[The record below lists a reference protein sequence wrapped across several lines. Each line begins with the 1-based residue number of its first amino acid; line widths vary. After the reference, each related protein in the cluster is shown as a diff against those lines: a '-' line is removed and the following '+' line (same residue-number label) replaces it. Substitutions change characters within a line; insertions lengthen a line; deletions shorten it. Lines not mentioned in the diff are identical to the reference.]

1 MAAPRLKPT
10 LEDYLALE
18 AASDT
23 KHEFVDGEIYAMAGA
38 SRPHNHVT
46 AGFVG
51 ELRSSLLAKGC
62 GCVAYGSDMRV
73 QVDETTNLYPD
84 ALVLCPPI
92 EGPDAMSV
100 TNPVVVVEVQSP
112 STGSWDLS
120 GKRDLYARLPSVQH
134 YLVAHVEAW
143 RVEHFRRLP
152 DGSWRVTVH
161 GPDDAIDLDAVGVTV
176 SVAAVYAGLDA
187 VGGAARDAVF
197 RGRG

>member
-1 MAAPRLKPT
+1 MAAPKLKPT

-51 ELRSSLLAKGC
+51 ELRSALLAKGC

-73 QVDETTNLYPD
+73 QVDATTQVYPD
-84 ALVLCPPI
+84 ALVLCPPV

-100 TNPVVVVEVQSP
+100 TNPVVIVEVQSP
-112 STGSWDLS
+112 SVLAQRKQDSLLG
-120 GKRDLYARLPSVQH
+120 
-134 YLVAHVEAW
+134 
-143 RVEHFRRLP
+143 
-152 DGSWRVTVH
+152 
-161 GPDDAIDLDAVGVTV
+161 
-176 SVAAVYAGLDA
+176 SVAKSGVAVEWFG
-187 VGGAARDAVF
+187 
-197 RGRG
+197 